1 MKKSTT
7 NFETTITISKETRDT
22 LKKIKQETDYR
33 TYDEIISDLLSA
45 KQGYIKDYEV
55 ITAPKTAMVLNH
67 IVLDSNGVQLQHYE
81 LPITYK
87 QLKDASIGQY
97 FTPNKTHAKY
107 YTHEAAKVVFKDEDF
122 VVLMIFEE
130 VMQEELST
138 YNRLVGVE
146 LL

>member
-67 IVLDSNGVQLQHYE
+67 IVLDDKGVQLQHYE

-107 YTHEAAKVVFKDEDF
+107 YTHEAAQVVWKDNDF
-122 VVLMIFEE
+122 VVLRVFEE
-130 VMQEELST
+130 VMQDELST